1 MLVGGLGL
9 RIYELTDDDGIH
21 YPDAE
26 VPFCKRCT
34 EDWVE
39 QCKVAEYRGQGQVI
53 EWRTNNSNDDGVG
66 WAEGTLLNMRCEL
79 IDVGVCVPNGNDD
92 KLGCAN
98 GFTN

>member
-1 MLVGGLGL
+1 MTDEEMWAEIEDMMKCKRCNKPFLFTTNPMLVGGLGL

-39 QCKVAEYRGQGQVI
+39 QCKVDEYRGQGQV
-53 EWRTNNSNDDGVG
+53 GQ
-66 WAEGTLLNMRCEL
+66 
-79 IDVGVCVPNGNDD
+79 
-92 KLGCAN
+92 
-98 GFTN
+98 